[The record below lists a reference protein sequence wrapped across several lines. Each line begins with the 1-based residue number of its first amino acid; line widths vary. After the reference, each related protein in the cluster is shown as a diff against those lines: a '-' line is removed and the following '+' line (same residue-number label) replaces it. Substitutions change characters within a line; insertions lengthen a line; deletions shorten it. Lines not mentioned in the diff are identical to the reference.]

1 MISSLINLDLL
12 VTLIIP
18 EIHRFTVAMGHEMPA
33 DGLMMMFI
41 RGMTVDYGDQ
51 KLLFRDGRMR
61 LELGDEA
68 KAVRERQQ
76 AVKREQKAASI
87 LTRVTKMKKENR
99 RT

>member
-1 MISSLINLDLL
+1 
-12 VTLIIP
+12 
-18 EIHRFTVAMGHEMPA
+18 MGHEMPA

-61 LELGDEA
+61 LELGDEV

-76 AVKREQKAASI
+76 AVKRKQKAASI
-87 LTRVTKMKKENR
+87 LARVEKTRKGFS
-99 RT
+99 

>member
-1 MISSLINLDLL
+1 
-12 VTLIIP
+12 
-18 EIHRFTVAMGHEMPA
+18 
-33 DGLMMMFI
+33 MMMFI

-51 KLLFRDGRMR
+51 KLLFRDGRIR

>member
-1 MISSLINLDLL
+1 
-12 VTLIIP
+12 
-18 EIHRFTVAMGHEMPA
+18 MGHEMPA

-76 AVKREQKAASI
+76 SVKREQKAASI
-87 LTRVTKMKKENR
+87 LARVEKMR
-99 RT
+99 RKYR

>member
-1 MISSLINLDLL
+1 
-12 VTLIIP
+12 
-18 EIHRFTVAMGHEMPA
+18 MPA

-61 LELGDEA
+61 LELGDEV
-68 KAVRERQQ
+68 KAVKERQQ

-87 LTRVTKMKKENR
+87 LARIDRLRLK
-99 RT
+99 